1 MKNSNIKQLV
11 IVCRDYDINWNQFI
25 NPIFVG
31 VESGILS
38 LLAHKKPINFV
49 CGDHDTIT
57 KQQLKFINKQSQHN
71 DFDIITFTKEKDF
84 IDSELAI
91 IIAINKNI
99 DFQQIVIVADGW
111 RWDMLLTSIN
121 LLKKYQSFN
130 PILLGN
136 NNYCF
141 LLQAKTEYIFSDWQL
156 TYKYIS
162 FFSLDGE
169 EVIYNFSG
177 CKFYPNQDIIV
188 TSNSTQAISN
198 EFNQQEIAKLTIKK
212 GHCLIFLSK

>member
-11 IVCRDYDINWNQFI
+11 IVCRDYNINWKQFI

-38 LLAHKKPINFV
+38 LLANKKPINFV
-49 CGDHDTIT
+49 CGDNDTIT
-57 KQQLKFINKQSQHN
+57 KHQLKFINKESQNHG
-71 DFDIITFTKEKDF
+71 FEIITFPEEKDF

-91 IIAINKNI
+91 ITAINKNI

-121 LLKKYQSFN
+121 LLKKYQVFN
-130 PILLGN
+130 PILLGA

-141 LLQAKTEYIFSDWQL
+141 LLEEKTEYIFYDWQL

-169 EVIYNFSG
+169 AVIYNFSG
-177 CKFYPNQDIIV
+177 CKFYPNQDITI

-198 EFNQQEIAKLTIKK
+198 EFKQHEIPKLIIKK
-212 GHCLIFLSK
+212 GHCLVFLSK